1 MHFRQFSELI
11 KQDIHIAV
19 PHMHLQLFQLF
30 PVDLS
35 FEEYPKKDKITRSH
49 PASQKHQEQ
58 CGGCHTEQAGS

>member
-1 MHFRQFSELI
+1 MHFRQFSDLI

-19 PHMHLQLFQLF
+19 PHMQLL
-30 PVDLS
+30 DLS

-58 CGGCHTEQAGS
+58 CRGCHTEQARS

>member
-19 PHMHLQLFQLF
+19 PHMQLFQLF

-35 FEEYPKKDKITRSH
+35 FEECPKKDKITRSH

-58 CGGCHTEQAGS
+58 CRGCHTEQARS